1 MVHSRRAC
9 TYIDIGIFTYTYTS
23 IHTII
28 AVHALTVLIHTPCR
42 AYMFS
47 EASLLKELHDATFQ
61 DKCLLLE
68 YVCSI

>member
-23 IHTII
+23 IHTI

-47 EASLLKELHDATFQ
+47 EASLFKGIA
-61 DKCLLLE
+61 
-68 YVCSI
+68 